1 MIQNSNNYII
11 GFDPKYS
18 VPYAPTGYSN
28 KSNDVKALIGA
39 DSELEKMSLDDIYLE
54 MSMRQDIYRQNATG
68 LQELDCKIGSR
79 IIDFRYNPYARERI
93 TLELEQIKIQEKI
106 FDERSSYFKDTM
118 RLRELALK
126 KKEIIRDDQSGM
138 IEEMME

>member
-1 MIQNSNNYII
+1 MIQNSKNYID
-11 GFDPKYS
+11 FDQKYS

-28 KSNDVKALIGA
+28 KSNDVKALLGA

-54 MSMRQDIYRQNATG
+54 MSMRQDIFQQNTNG
-68 LQELDCKIGSR
+68 LQELDCRIGSR
-79 IIDFRYNPYARERI
+79 LIDFRFGPDTRERI
-93 TLELEQIKIQEKI
+93 SLELEQIKIQEKI
-106 FDERSSYFKDTM
+106 FDERASYFKDTM